1 MAREENLMMQERKD
15 DYCKSQGFKEA
26 KKKKK
31 KNEWNLVHRWQEEA
45 HRQIAAR
52 TLIQG
57 SAREGGT
64 HKRGGKQVAFTVGD
78 ARSGFLL
85 TDLLT

>member
-31 KNEWNLVHRWQEEA
+31 IEWNLVHRWQEEA

>member
-31 KNEWNLVHRWQEEA
+31 RMNEIWS
-45 HRQIAAR
+45 
-52 TLIQG
+52 T
-57 SAREGGT
+57 
-64 HKRGGKQVAFTVGD
+64 GGK
-78 ARSGFLL
+78 RRL
-85 TDLLT
+85 TGR

>member
-31 KNEWNLVHRWQEEA
+31 NEWNLVHRWQEEA
-45 HRQIAAR
+45 HRQIAAW